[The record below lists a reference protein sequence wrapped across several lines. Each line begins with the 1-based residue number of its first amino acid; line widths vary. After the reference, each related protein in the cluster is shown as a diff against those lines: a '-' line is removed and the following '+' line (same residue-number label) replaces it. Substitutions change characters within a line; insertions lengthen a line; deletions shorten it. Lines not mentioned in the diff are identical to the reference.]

1 MKDDTETRSATLT
14 LHCPTEDVEFD
25 VYLTDLKLL
34 RDTVIKPRCG
44 IFCEHPDP
52 IDKPVERLVV
62 SKSYSFSGVTSGA
75 PRKR

>member
-1 MKDDTETRSATLT
+1 MKELMKATLT

-34 RDTVIKPRCG
+34 PHTMIKPRCG

-52 IDKPVERLVV
+52 TDKPVERVVV
-62 SKSYSFSGVTSGA
+62 SKSYAFSGVTNG
-75 PRKR
+75 PPIKK